1 MNDSI
6 AFPSD
11 DQQLVQEFER
21 KLQIIRDR
29 VSSVA
34 HNYHT
39 GCYLVG
45 RPGTSKTYTVVEEL
59 GRMDCPS
66 LCKNARMS
74 PYGLFCLLDEHREH
88 VIVLDDIT
96 SLFKSAQAVEILL
109 AALDGRPGKPRTI
122 TYKTKDN
129 DLSVPFSGAIVAIS
143 NVPMRCDP
151 LACALGSRIVV
162 LEHEPTDG
170 ELAAYIRRLA
180 AKGFIDLPPDEC
192 AEVAEFIILE
202 TRQYDLRL
210 DLRHLTK
217 GWQDYRQFKHGR
229 SQTTWRDLIRTSLQK
244 TAREPFVARSKQE
257 DLELQRRKV
266 REAVQ
271 QHPNDRHAQIEATG
285 LKSSTFYNRLKEI
298 QADPQAA

>member
-1 MNDSI
+1 MNNSI

-45 RPGTSKTYTVVEEL
+45 RPGTSKTYTVMEEL
-59 GRMDCPS
+59 GRMERPS
-66 LCKNARMS
+66 LCRNARMS
-74 PYGLFCLLDEHREH
+74 PYGLFCLLDEHRDH
-88 VIVLDDIT
+88 VVVLDDIT
-96 SLFKSAQAVEILL
+96 SVFKSDQAMEILL
-109 AALDGRPGKPRTI
+109 AALDGRPGQPRTI
-122 TYKTKDN
+122 TYKTKDK

-143 NVPMRCDP
+143 NVPMRSDR
-151 LACALGSRIVV
+151 LARALGSRIVV
-162 LEHEPTDG
+162 LEHEPTDD
-170 ELAAYIRRLA
+170 EVAAFIRHLA
-180 AKGFIDLPPDEC
+180 AKGFMDLTADEC
-192 AEVAEFIILE
+192 AEVAEFIISE

-244 TAREPFVARSKQE
+244 TAREPIVPRSKQE
-257 DLELQRRKV
+257 DLEHQRQRV
-266 REAVQ
+266 REVLQ
-271 QHPNDRHAQIEATG
+271 QHPDDRHAQIEASG

-298 QADPQAA
+298 QAEPQAA